1 LLVATEIAMAE
12 ILDILNPPRRH
23 RSYPRV
29 VKRHFAKYHNIKR
42 VHHRG
47 RRYSEPPKIHI
58 YAVRA

>member
-1 LLVATEIAMAE
+1 MAIAE
-12 ILDILNPPRRH
+12 ILDILVPPRRH

-47 RRYSEPPKIHI
+47 HRYDGPPKIHI
-58 YAVRA
+58 YAIRA